1 MGKFSTYRYLEL
13 KDDSDKP
20 AVPHISSRSRIP
32 KQPRRLKKVFILLI
46 VLALCVTYLL
56 GFLTGGNQWFDG
68 LAKSLGYESVY
79 HHAVIIDAGSSG
91 SRVLSYKFR
100 VPFTVRHT
108 YLLQPPRGLHMPQC
122 STHTPALEGNQWFDG
137 LAKSLGYESVY
148 HHAVIIDAGSSGSR
162 VLSYKFRVPFTVFGP
177 ASLDLVEEYFEQSKP
192 GLSAYADDPAK
203 GAQTIVDLIKNAE
216 HLTPVEKRRDTPI
229 LVRATAGLRLLPKDK
244 AQSLIDHV
252 ALAISKLGY
261 NTGSNS
267 VQIMDGADEGIF
279 IWYTVNLLHNLIE
292 TETMAALDLGG
303 GSTQITFQLSETD
316 TSRYPTDDQYVVPA
330 GNNITLYTHSYL
342 NLGLYA
348 ARYGLF
354 KQEAGNASATEF
366 NSVCVD
372 PIVQNE
378 PWVYANKDLK
388 VSGVPRKQLKKNDV
402 YNRCHE
408 VVKKY
413 VMSTLD
419 WEPSAPPKG
428 RVAAMSFF
436 FDVAAD
442 AGLIATSVGREL
454 NKYVMST
461 LDWEPSAPPKGR
473 VAAMSFFFDVA
484 ADAGLIA
491 TSVGR
496 ELNKYVMSTLDW
508 EPSAPPKGRVAA
520 MSFFFESPLMPDL

>member
-1 MGKFSTYRYLEL
+1 MSEIRQRKL
-13 KDDSDKP
+13 KDEKSP
-20 AVPHISSRSRIP
+20 VPHISSRSRIP

-56 GFLTGGNQWFDG
+56 GFLTG
-68 LAKSLGYESVY
+68 
-79 HHAVIIDAGSSG
+79 
-91 SRVLSYKFR
+91 
-100 VPFTVRHT
+100 
-108 YLLQPPRGLHMPQC
+108 
-122 STHTPALEGNQWFDG
+122 GNQWFDG

-216 HLTPVEKRRDTPI
+216 HLTPVEKRRETPI

-244 AQSLIDHV
+244 AQALIDHV

-303 GSTQITFQLSETD
+303 GSTQITYQLSESD
-316 TSRYPTDDQYVVPA
+316 TSHYPAEEQYVVPA

-388 VSGVPRKQLKKNDV
+388 VSGVPRTHLKRDDV
-402 YNRCHE
+402 YNRCHDA
-408 VVKKY
+408 VKKY

-419 WEPSAPPKG
+419 LEPSAPPKG

-442 AGLIATSVGREL
+442 AGLIDVMDGGTVTISSYRGAAVIACSASNVEQPWACVDLVYIVTLLQDAYKMKDNNPISLFKKVNGHEVSWAL
-454 NKYVMST
+454 GLAYTTVMNKM
-461 LDWEPSAPPKGR
+461 
-473 VAAMSFFFDVA
+473 AAA
-484 ADAGLIA
+484 
-491 TSVGR
+491 
-496 ELNKYVMSTLDW
+496 E
-508 EPSAPPKGRVAA
+508 
-520 MSFFFESPLMPDL
+520 